1 MMVKIRLNIS
11 EERLKYMDLYFS
23 LIELFQWNL
32 EFLFEKFFSSRVLDN
47 LTLDGNLFRIII

>member
-1 MMVKIRLNIS
+1 
-11 EERLKYMDLYFS
+11 MDLYFS

-32 EFLFEKFFSSRVLDN
+32 EFLFEKSFSSRVLDN

>member
-47 LTLDGNLFRIII
+47 LKLDGNLFRIII